1 MNRNHAADGPMVN
14 RVLTSPLLCYAE
26 TVMAG
31 APLFKMLRMTGQFSR
46 SPACAP
52 DARSP
57 FVRLRELIGD
67 APPGKPAI
75 SVAVGEPQHPM
86 PAFVGPVIAAHLDGF
101 GRYPMNKGLD
111 AFAEAVA
118 KWLDRRY
125 ALARPVDP
133 TTEVLVLN
141 GTREGLFLAA
151 LAATSWVAPRTGTP
165 AVLIPNPF
173 YAAYAAGAVAAG
185 CEPVYL
191 PATAATGF
199 LPNLDALGEDLLAR
213 TVAVYLASPA
223 NPQGA
228 VADRAYLAKLVALAR
243 RFGFLIFADECY
255 CEIYSDR
262 PPPGMLEAATPDFAN
277 VVVFHSL
284 SKRSSLPGLR
294 VGFAAGDRRFL
305 AAYLEL
311 RNVAAPQVPLPA
323 QHVAIA
329 AYGDE
334 THVNENRRLYR
345 QKFDLADQIVGD
357 RYRYVRPAGGFFLWL
372 DVSAQGG
379 SEAATLALWR
389 EGGVRVV
396 PGRYLAREQADGS
409 NPGADYIRVAM
420 VQKEDITAEALHRLV
435 AVLG

>member
-1 MNRNHAADGPMVN
+1 MLCRDGD
-14 RVLTSPLLCYAE
+14 
-26 TVMAG
+26 G
-31 APLFKMLRMTGQFSR
+31 GGPLFKMLRMTGQFSR
-46 SPACAP
+46 SPARAP

-75 SVAVGEPQHPM
+75 SMAVGEPQHPM

-133 TTEVLVLN
+133 ATEVLVLN

-262 PPPGMLEAATPDFAN
+262 PPPGMLAAATPDFAN

-409 NPGADYIRVAM
+409 NPGADYVRVAM